1 MVRKLLEGSAV
12 MEIVEELYRPL
23 GWIIK
28 CLLVERRRA
37 LGNRVVQLI
46 GGVVVP
52 SLIGDRAALVSD

>member
-1 MVRKLLEGSAV
+1 